1 VELLKWS
8 CADIS
13 LAPEYETAATT
24 LKSKGD
30 IVLAKVSPFHPPFHP
45 HSPTTPFFHLL
56 MGIELTSKVDC
67 TENQPLCNEYGVSG
81 YPTLKVF
88 RNGTPQDYAGPRKAD
103 GIISYMVK

>member
-1 VELLKWS
+1 MAIFLPQRD
-8 CADIS
+8 AD
-13 LAPEYETAATT
+13 E
-24 LKSKGD
+24 
-30 IVLAKVSPFHPPFHP
+30 
-45 HSPTTPFFHLL
+45 
-56 MGIELTSKVDC
+56 KVDC